1 MPIDKLNYI
10 KIIDVNTEIIL
21 KLLEM
26 NDVIYNIILFRMVA
40 I

>member
-10 KIIDVNTEIIL
+10 KIIDINTEIIL